1 MTNEEAIRNIK
12 MHIAEMMVS
21 LQDTDEHL
29 EAEQIAIEALEK
41 QIPKKPISNGG
52 FTRTWYNREF
62 YHTCPTCGN
71 QFLKMRM
78 TERQD
83 TLCCWECGQAI
94 DWSDCE

>member
-41 QIPKKPISNGG
+41 QIPKTPKIFKDIYMQPD
-52 FTRTWYNREF
+52 YL
-62 YHTCPTCGN
+62 CPVCDADVD
-71 QFLKMRM
+71 
-78 TERQD
+78 TEWD
-83 TLCCWECGQAI
+83 YCAGCGQALN
-94 DWSDCE
+94 WEGVFE

>member
-41 QIPKKPISNGG
+41 QIPKKPE
-52 FTRTWYNREF
+52 FTDDYYDVAVCPCCHQYEFERGTTTWQMAF
-62 YHTCPTCGN
+62 CPNCS
-71 QFLKMRM
+71 
-78 TERQD
+78 
-83 TLCCWECGQAI
+83 QAI
-94 DWSDCE
+94 DWSDDK